1 MRKSSEMPARLQLD
15 RSQIL
20 TFRRRVNGLDERL
33 PRSRRA
39 LRRIAW
45 AGLQDSMPRAA
56 LLSIH
61 ARMEHTNPDT
71 WEDSSYLQV
80 WGPRFNAYVVAKSD
94 LAVFTLGR
102 LPEEDDMREGMRDLA
117 VRLRALLGDAPMTQG
132 AAASALGLRDANTLR
147 YAATTGMVVIRWDG
161 ARQPVVWAKP
171 PPEVNPGDAHLEL
184 ARRYLHV
191 FGPAAPEGFAQWAGL
206 RPRRRAHATIEAL
219 RPNLIPV
226 GTPIGEAW
234 ILKSDEPAFRAA
246 PSAPA
251 PARLLPSGDAYFLLQ
266 GTQRELLVVEEHQR
280 KALWPSRVWPG
291 ALLLDGEIVGTWR
304 RQEGTLTVQPWCRLC
319 AAQRASVESEA
330 ASMPISGIEGNITV
344 RWEPR

>member
-1 MRKSSEMPARLQLD
+1 MTARLQLD

-20 TFRRRVNGLDERL
+20 AFRRRVNGLDERL
-33 PRSRRA
+33 SRGRPT
-39 LRRIAW
+39 LRRVAW

-61 ARMEHTNPDT
+61 ARMERTKPDT

-80 WGPRFNAYVVAKSD
+80 WGLRFNAYVVAKSD
-94 LAVFTLGR
+94 LAIFTLGR
-102 LPEEDDMREGMRDLA
+102 LPEEDDRQDGVRNLA
-117 VRLRALLGDAPMTQG
+117 ERLRATLGDASMTQD
-132 AAASALGLRDANTLR
+132 AAARALGLKDANTLR
-147 YAATTGMVVIRWDG
+147 YAATTGTVAIRWDG
-161 ARQPVVWAKP
+161 ARQPVIRALS
-171 PPEVNPGDAHLEL
+171 PPEMDPRDAHLEL

-191 FGPAAPEGFAQWAGL
+191 FGPSTPDGFAQWAGI
-206 RPRRRAHATIEAL
+206 RPRRRARATFATL
-219 RPNLIPV
+219 RSTLIPV

-234 ILKSDEPAFRAA
+234 ILKSDEAAFRAA

-266 GTQRELLVVEEHQR
+266 GSQREILVVEEHQR

-291 ALLLDGEIVGTWR
+291 ALLLDGEIAGTWR
-304 RQEGTLTVQPWCRLC
+304 RQEGLLTVQPWSRLSS
-319 AAQRASVESEA
+319 AQRGSVESEA
-330 ASMPISGIEGNITV
+330 ASMPLSGVEGNIAV